1 MLAVSALRCVACG
14 SGGLQSGEDV
24 LDCPACG
31 RAYPVL
37 AEVPVMF
44 SDAGV
49 LRGPL
54 LEPTVARTVLEA
66 MDLPPD
72 PISVLR
78 VRRASRVRARFG
90 DRLIG
95 VESAQFLRRVHA
107 SGFPIPEDML
117 QPVAVAAPE
126 EPDGQP
132 CCRWITNYIP
142 RVIPPGHAFLANIRF
157 ENTGTA
163 VMRQAGE
170 GRITIA
176 FRWLDEAGAPVT
188 VDDIRTPLPLDL
200 PPGRALTLPISL
212 LAPESPGRYG
222 LVIKMVM
229 EGVRW
234 LQPDLG
240 PIHVAVREGAGF
252 VPPWHWDINSN
263 KPAGYL
269 ADQERGFGL
278 MRDWLQRHPAAPGLR
293 LLEIGGNAKP
303 MLGRVAGEA
312 YNVDVD
318 LLGLQVGCI
327 VRRARGNFVTIVCA
341 DAQNLPFAE
350 GFFDAIVMFAS
361 LHHFPDP
368 AATLRTLRRHLRPG
382 GFIGLFCE
390 PVGQVWPGAV
400 DPAFTEELHHGVNE
414 QGFSLAE
421 YAQIFRD
428 ARLDAS
434 EVVVDHN
441 SLKAYLVPVTDR
453 E

>member
-14 SGGLQSGEDV
+14 SGGLQSGNDI
-24 LDCPACG
+24 LDCPQCG
-31 RAYPVL
+31 RTYPIV

-54 LEPTVARTVLEA
+54 LDPAVARTVLEA

-72 PISVLR
+72 PINVLR
-78 VRRASRVRARFG
+78 VRRASGARARFG
-90 DRLIG
+90 DQLIG

-107 SGFPIPEDML
+107 SGYPIPGDML
-117 QPVAVAAPE
+117 QPAAAAPE
-126 EPDGQP
+126 EPGGQP
-132 CCRWITNYIP
+132 CCRWVTEYIP
-142 RVIPPGHAFLANIRF
+142 RVIAPGREFLVNIRF
-157 ENTGTA
+157 ENTGA
-163 VMRQAGE
+163 AAMRQAGE
-170 GRITIA
+170 GRIAVA
-176 FRWLDEAGAPVT
+176 FRWLDGAGEPVA
-188 VDDIRTPLPLDL
+188 VDDIRTPLPVDL
-200 PPGRALTLPISL
+200 PPGQALTLPIIL
-212 LAPESPGRYG
+212 RTPDAPGRYR
-222 LVIKMVM
+222 LAIKMVM

-240 PIHVAVREGAGF
+240 PITIAVRKGAGF
-252 VPPWHWDINSN
+252 VPPWHWNINNN
-263 KPAGYL
+263 KPSDYL
-269 ADQERGFGL
+269 ADQERGFVL

-318 LLGLQVGCI
+318 LLGLQVGCV

-368 AATLRTLRRHLRPG
+368 AATLRGLRPYLRPG

-390 PVGQVWPGAV
+390 PVGQVWPGVV
-400 DPAFTEELHHGVNE
+400 DPAFAEELQHGVNE
-414 QGFSLAE
+414 QSFSLAE
-421 YAQIFRD
+421 YAQIFRN

-434 EVVVDHN
+434 EVVVDYN
-441 SLKAYLVPVTDR
+441 SLKAYLVPATNR

>member
-1 MLAVSALRCVACG
+1 MLAVSALRCIACG
-14 SGGLQSGEDV
+14 SGGLQSGDDV
-24 LDCPACG
+24 LDCPRCG
-31 RAYPVL
+31 RAYPIL
-37 AEVPVMF
+37 ADVPVMF

-54 LEPTVARTVLEA
+54 LEPAVARTVLEA

-72 PISVLR
+72 PINLLR
-78 VRRASRVRARFG
+78 VRRASSARARFG
-90 DRLIG
+90 DRLVG

-107 SGFPIPEDML
+107 SGYPIPDELL
-117 QPVAVAAPE
+117 QPPALEAE
-126 EPDGQP
+126 EEGGQP
-132 CCRWITNYIP
+132 SCRWVTNYIP
-142 RVIPPGHAFLANIRF
+142 RVMKPGHSFLANIRF
-157 ENTGTA
+157 ENTGAAT
-163 VMRQAGE
+163 MRQAGE

-176 FRWLDEAGAPVT
+176 FGWLDATGAPVA
-188 VDDIRTPLPLDL
+188 VDDVRTPLPVDV
-200 PPGRALTLPISL
+200 PPGQALTLPIIL
-212 LAPESPGRYG
+212 HTPAAPGRYS
-222 LVIKMVM
+222 LVIQMVM

-234 LQPDLG
+234 LRPELG

-252 VPPWHWDINSN
+252 VPPWHWNINNN
-263 KPAGYL
+263 KPSDYL
-269 ADQERGFGL
+269 ADQERGFTL
-278 MRDWLQRHPAAPGLR
+278 MRDWLQRHPAAPNLR

-318 LLGLQVGCI
+318 LLGLQVGCV

-361 LHHFPDP
+361 LHHFPNP
-368 AATLRTLRRHLRPG
+368 AATLRSLRPHLRPG

-390 PVGQVWPGAV
+390 PVGQIWPGAV
-400 DPAFTEELHHGVNE
+400 DPAFVEELHHGVNE
-414 QGFSLAE
+414 QSFSLAE

-428 ARLDAS
+428 ARLDAA
-434 EVVVDHN
+434 EVVVDYN
-441 SLKAYLVPVTDR
+441 SLKAYLVPATDR